1 MRICA
6 IFLGCL
12 LVLSPYLQAYGQMPE
27 ETETTGLYSEMK
39 ERVKSGLGS
48 TAEFTGNTVKE
59 GLGKGGD
66 LFRAGHKYSQR
77 GLIYGSEKKEDGL
90 YYVKIVKD
98 YAGDMAASLPTILPV
113 LSQDQWLRYLRQLT
127 ASAATEFDRALDSKY
142 LETAKGGGNHRLF
155 DGGHTLGGAWNKIS
169 RMCAK
174 TGCSHKEQVNGY
186 FRALG
191 KDAVTPKGLPFVTM
205 APETY
210 SSLAEKL
217 DKYGISRKWTYDAL
231 SYDAAEV
238 LAAGIAVATV
248 VYHLKTGQTKELSEA
263 LGTIGVMSLASANPL
278 LALIV
283 ISSVAYAIATG
294 ADLNAAAAAEGIF
307 KSAVVSGVLVLIP
320 GAFLLQVTAAI
331 AISLLLEKNVTE
343 ENASFA
349 KDYMREKS
357 LMLKHWFERKGET
370 HLVAIKEPPLGT
382 EDCILRICP

>member
-12 LVLSPYLQAYGQMPE
+12 LVLSPYLQAYGQIPE
-27 ETETTGLYSEMK
+27 EPETAGLYSEMK

-59 GLGKGGD
+59 GLGKGGG
-66 LFRAGHKYSQR
+66 LFGAGYVYSQR
-77 GLIYGSEKKEDGL
+77 GLIYGSEKIEDGL
-90 YYVKIVKD
+90 YYVKIAKD
-98 YAGDMAASLPTILPV
+98 YAGEVASLPTILPV

-127 ASAATEFDRALDSKY
+127 ASAATEFDKALDAKY

-169 RMCAK
+169 RMCAE

-205 APETY
+205 EPETY

-231 SYDAAEV
+231 SYDAVEV
-238 LAAGIAVATV
+238 LAVGIAVATV
-248 VYHLKTGQTKELSEA
+248 VYHLKTGQTEELSEA
-263 LGTIGVMSLASANPL
+263 LGTIGVMSIASANPL
-278 LALIV
+278 LALVV

-294 ADLNAAAAAEGIF
+294 TDLNSVPAAEGIF
-307 KSAVVSGVLVLIP
+307 KSAIVSGVLVLIP
-320 GAFLLQVTAAI
+320 GAFLLQITAAI
-331 AISLLLEKNVTE
+331 AISLLLENMTE
-343 ENASFA
+343 ENASFV
-349 KDYMREKS
+349 KDYMRERS
-357 LMLKHWFERKGET
+357 LMLKYWFERKGET
-370 HLVAIKEPPLGT
+370 YLVAIKEPSLGT
-382 EDCILRICP
+382 EDCILCICP

>member
-12 LVLSPYLQAYGQMPE
+12 LVLSPYLQAYGQIPE
-27 ETETTGLYSEMK
+27 EPETTGLYSEMK

-48 TAEFTGNTVKE
+48 TAEFTGTTSKE
-59 GLGKGGD
+59 VLGKGAD
-66 LFRAGHKYSQR
+66 LFGAGHKYSQR

-90 YYVKIVKD
+90 YYVKIAKD

-155 DGGHTLGGAWNKIS
+155 DGGHTLGGAWSNIS
-169 RMCAK
+169 RMCAE
-174 TGCSHKEQVNGY
+174 TGCSRKEQVNGY

-191 KDAVTPKGLPFVTM
+191 KDAVTPKGLPFGTM
-205 APETY
+205 EPETY

-248 VYHLKTGQTKELSEA
+248 VYHLKTGQTEELSEA
-263 LGTIGVMSLASANPL
+263 LGTIGVMSIASANPL
-278 LALIV
+278 LALV
-283 ISSVAYAIATG
+283 MISSVAYAIATG
-294 ADLNAAAAAEGIF
+294 TDLNSVAAAEGIF
-307 KSAVVSGVLVLIP
+307 KSAIVSGVLVLIP
-320 GAFLLQVTAAI
+320 GAFLLQITAAI
-331 AISLLLEKNVTE
+331 AISLLLEKNMTE

-349 KDYMREKS
+349 KDYMLEKS

-370 HLVAIKEPPLGT
+370 YLVAIEEPPLGT